1 MKRMLA
7 TRAPQVLAGLLGAAA
22 FVAAAAA
29 PVPDLSPHP
38 AVATQPRL
46 LDDGSDLPFDPSLA
60 AVSCPIERGPVKSGS
75 DADRYRVSTSSLTT
89 SISYLASRPKP
100 SSYPRNNRIAPTEL
114 HTWTLNSVRLTQYKL
129 ESDGDLHL
137 VLKDS
142 VGRQMIA
149 EVPYG
154 PCVPTS
160 SRWKSAIAT
169 ARSTFLHALP
179 ATTTWRYSRRLID
192 LHGLGMFDVLH
203 GQTGVARNG
212 IELHPVTYIHLH

>member
-1 MKRMLA
+1 MPTP
-7 TRAPQVLAGLLGAAA
+7 TRALYALLGATALLGAAT
-22 FVAAAAA
+22 A
-29 PVPDLSPHP
+29 PSPNLPPRP
-38 AVATQPRL
+38 AVPVEQQL
-46 LDDGSDLPFDPSLA
+46 LDGGSDLPFDPALA
-60 AVSCPIERGPVKSGS
+60 AVSCPIERGPVKNGS
-75 DADRYRVSTSSLTT
+75 DADRYRVNTTSITT
-89 SISYLASRPKP
+89 SISYLTGRPKP

-142 VGRQMIA
+142 AGRQMIA

-169 ARSTFLHALP
+169 ARYGFLRALP
-179 ATTTWRYSRRLID
+179 ATTTWHYTRRLID
-192 LHGLGMFDVLH
+192 LHGLGMFDALH

>member
-1 MKRMLA
+1 MA
-7 TRAPQVLAGLLGAAA
+7 TPTRALYALLGATALLGAAA
-22 FVAAAAA
+22 A
-29 PVPDLSPHP
+29 PSPNLPPRP
-38 AVATQPRL
+38 AVPVEQQL
-46 LDDGSDLPFDPSLA
+46 LDGGSDLPFDPALA

-75 DADRYRVSTSSLTT
+75 DADRYRVNTTSITT
-89 SISYLASRPKP
+89 SISSLTGRSKP

-142 VGRQMIA
+142 AGRQMIA

-169 ARSTFLHALP
+169 ARSTFLRALP
-179 ATTTWRYSRRLID
+179 ATTTWHYTRRLID
-192 LHGLGMFDVLH
+192 LHGLAMFDALH